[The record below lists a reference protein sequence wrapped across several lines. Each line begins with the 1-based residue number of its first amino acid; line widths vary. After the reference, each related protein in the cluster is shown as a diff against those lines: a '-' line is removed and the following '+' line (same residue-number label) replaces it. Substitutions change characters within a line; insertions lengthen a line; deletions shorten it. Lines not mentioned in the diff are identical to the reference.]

1 MENRFKSSVD
11 YLIKKRRIY
20 TASDLA
26 VVLGKQKSY
35 ISELLSGKRTMSEQF
50 ILDYTKHFPEISRRW
65 LLLGEEPM
73 QNSVYDRIDS
83 VLIEKNLSE
92 REFAKGTGDLGFLFP
107 KIYENAKK
115 RNPADIK
122 IAMQWVDSLRD
133 LFPQY
138 SREWLLYGT
147 GDKFDSKDVSP
158 NQIFSGVTDRPL
170 DQQDVPLYDYNATA
184 GLVAIFNDHTLEP
197 TDYLKIPNLP
207 PVDGAIYVRGESM
220 SPLLKSGDIVM
231 YKKKELSLD
240 SILWGEIYL
249 LSFMTDGDSYTAVK
263 YIQKSDQV
271 DKVRLVS
278 FNPTFAPKDIP
289 MSSITALALV
299 KASLTFH
306 TME

>member
-1 MENRFKSSVD
+1 MENRFKTSVD
-11 YLIKKRRIY
+11 YLIKLRRIY

-35 ISELLSGKRTMSEQF
+35 ISELLSGKRSMSEQF
-50 ILDYTKHFPEISRRW
+50 VLDYTEHFPEISRRW
-65 LLLGEEPM
+65 LLGGDGSM
-73 QNSVYDRIDS
+73 QNNVYDRIDS
-83 VLIEKNLSE
+83 VLVENNLSK
-92 REFAKGTGDLGFLFP
+92 RDFAKGTGDLGFLFP

-122 IAMQWVDSLRD
+122 IAMQWVDSLLD

-138 SREWLLYGT
+138 NREWLLYGT
-147 GDKFDSKDVSP
+147 GDKFIATEVSP
-158 NQIFSGVTDRPL
+158 DRIFDITKDRTIE
-170 DQQDVPLYDYNATA
+170 QQEIPLYDYCATA
-184 GLVAIFNDHTLEP
+184 GLVAIFNDHALEP
-197 TDYLKIPNLP
+197 ADFLRIPNLP

-231 YKKKELSLD
+231 YKKKELSID

-249 LSFMTDGDSYTAVK
+249 LSFISDGDTYTAVK
-263 YIQKSDQV
+263 YIQKADEA
-271 DKVRLVS
+271 DKIRLAS
-278 FNPTFAPKDIP
+278 FNPSFAPKDIP

>member
-1 MENRFKSSVD
+1 MENRFKTSVD
-11 YLIKKRRIY
+11 YLIKLRRIY

-35 ISELLSGKRTMSEQF
+35 ISELLSGKRSMSEQF
-50 ILDYTKHFPEISRRW
+50 VLDYTGHFPEISRRW
-65 LLLGEEPM
+65 LLGGDGSM
-73 QNSVYDRIDS
+73 QNNVYDRIDS
-83 VLIEKNLSE
+83 VLVENNLSQ
-92 REFAKGTGDLGFLFP
+92 RDFAKGTGDLGFLFP

-122 IAMQWVDSLRD
+122 IAMQWIDSLLD

-138 SREWLLYGT
+138 NREWLLYGT
-147 GDKFDSKDVSP
+147 GDKFIATEVSP
-158 NQIFSGVTDRPL
+158 DRIFDITKDRIIE
-170 DQQDVPLYDYNATA
+170 QQEIPLYDYCATA
-184 GLVAIFNDHTLEP
+184 GLVAIFNDHALEP
-197 TDYLKIPNLP
+197 ADFLRIPNLP

-231 YKKKELSLD
+231 YKKKELSID

-249 LSFMTDGDSYTAVK
+249 LSFISDGDTYTAVK
-263 YIQKSDQV
+263 YIQKADEA
-271 DKVRLVS
+271 DKIRLAS
-278 FNPTFAPKDIP
+278 FNPSFAPKDIP